1 MSLEAISEVSN
12 EPPSIT
18 LIKTDV
24 KNEPR
29 NNENLLKKMAS
40 EKVKISNS
48 LLDQDDSEEE
58 EEEEDI
64 QNDLQK

>member
-1 MSLEAISEVSN
+1 
-12 EPPSIT
+12 
-18 LIKTDV
+18 
-24 KNEPR
+24 
-29 NNENLLKKMAS
+29 MAS